1 MLHSM
6 RSAAKYVWIFLIIAF
21 IGGFLL
27 VETSGLLGRAPITT
41 STVVAEVNGR
51 DIPYTTWANAVQ
63 QRVQQEEQQG
73 GRGLTLDDRERLE
86 AEVFE
91 QMVSQILLEQEYERR
106 GIRVTEDEIVAAAQY
121 SPPPQLLQAS
131 ELQTDGRFDIEKYQ
145 RFLRSP
151 AARQQGLLYQMESY
165 YRTEIPRQKLFE
177 QIASDVYITDA
188 RLWQAYRDQHD
199 SAQVTYVAFDPTTI
213 PDSAVSVTDAELRSY
228 YDANRRELTRTGRAV
243 VSVLTVPR
251 IVSAADSA
259 TVRARAMALRQEIL
273 GGATFEDVARRESD
287 DTLSGSQGGV
297 LPRGARGRFDPEFE
311 KAAYSLE
318 PGELSEPVSTRFGV
332 HLIRVD
338 EQKGD
343 TLALRHILLRFEQ
356 SDSSAALTAR
366 RADSLAAIAAN
377 AERPSQF
384 DSAAKVLG
392 LTPEQGVV
400 IEGQPL
406 TIAGRYVPSVSAWA
420 FGGAKVNETSDQ
432 FDTEDAYYVARL
444 DSLTEGGELSFD
456 AAKPD
461 IRRLLSQRK
470 KLDRLIPTAQQLAQ
484 QAKSTSLETAARAAG
499 LTASQTPM
507 FTRTGFVGGLGRLN
521 EAIGAAFALPLVSV
535 SVPIRTLEGVFVLRV
550 DRRVEADS
558 AEFEKQKGAQRDQLT
573 EGARQQRVRAFMESL
588 RREAKIEDHR
598 KEINAA
604 ARRES

>member
-1 MLHSM
+1 M

-131 ELQTDGRFDIEKYQ
+131 ELQTEGRFDIEKYQ

-199 SAQVTYVAFDPTTI
+199 SAQVTYVAFDPATI
-213 PDSAVSVTDAELRSY
+213 PDSAVAVTDVELRSY

-243 VSVLTVPR
+243 
-251 IVSAADSA
+251 
-259 TVRARAMALRQEIL
+259 
-273 GGATFEDVARRESD
+273 
-287 DTLSGSQGGV
+287 
-297 LPRGARGRFDPEFE
+297 
-311 KAAYSLE
+311 
-318 PGELSEPVSTRFGV
+318 
-332 HLIRVD
+332 
-338 EQKGD
+338 
-343 TLALRHILLRFEQ
+343 
-356 SDSSAALTAR
+356 
-366 RADSLAAIAAN
+366 
-377 AERPSQF
+377 
-384 DSAAKVLG
+384 
-392 LTPEQGVV
+392 
-400 IEGQPL
+400 
-406 TIAGRYVPSVSAWA
+406 
-420 FGGAKVNETSDQ
+420 
-432 FDTEDAYYVARL
+432 
-444 DSLTEGGELSFD
+444 
-456 AAKPD
+456 
-461 IRRLLSQRK
+461 
-470 KLDRLIPTAQQLAQ
+470 
-484 QAKSTSLETAARAAG
+484 
-499 LTASQTPM
+499 
-507 FTRTGFVGGLGRLN
+507 
-521 EAIGAAFALPLVSV
+521 
-535 SVPIRTLEGVFVLRV
+535 
-550 DRRVEADS
+550 
-558 AEFEKQKGAQRDQLT
+558 
-573 EGARQQRVRAFMESL
+573 
-588 RREAKIEDHR
+588 
-598 KEINAA
+598 
-604 ARRES
+604 